1 MSHASSAA
9 VVKEERSDLREILR
23 LVADDLAHVEGLL
36 HEHVST
42 GVRLLDMMASY
53 VQDGGGKR
61 IRPALLLLAAGLCGA
76 RGERPRWLAAAVE
89 YIHMATLLHDDVI
102 DSAAMRRGRRSAN
115 NRWGNAATVL
125 LGDFLYARSM
135 ALALTQQN
143 LPILR
148 LLSEATLGMVE
159 GEILE
164 IERRGDGLLSETD
177 YLRIIERKTARF
189 FSACAEIGAILGGVP
204 PAQRRALAAYGL
216 ELGIC
221 FQIVDD
227 MLDFVGDERILGKP
241 VANDL
246 REGNLTLPAIHLL
259 ASGDEEASRK
269 VLQVLKDRGYARVP
283 REEILRLA
291 HKHGSIDAARRQ
303 AEARASVARRRLDV
317 FSRSPHRQAL
327 QSIPDFVL
335 ERVP

>member
-1 MSHASSAA
+1 VIFGSSA
-9 VVKEERSDLREILR
+9 VVKETRSELREILR
-23 LVADDLAHVEGLL
+23 LVDDDLARVEDLL
-36 HEHVST
+36 HEHIRSD
-42 GVRLLDMMASY
+42 VRLVDKMVRY

-76 RGERPRWLAAAVE
+76 KGARPCLLAAVVE

-102 DSAAMRRGRRSAN
+102 DKATLRRGRRSVN
-115 NRWGNAATVL
+115 HRWGNAATVL
-125 LGDFLYARSM
+125 LGDFLFARSM
-135 ALALTQQN
+135 AMALTEQN

-164 IERRGDGLLSETD
+164 MELRADGAWSEAEH
-177 YLRIIERKTARF
+177 LRIIERKTARL
-189 FSACAEIGAILGGVP
+189 FSACAEIGAILGDASP
-204 PAQRRALAAYGL
+204 TQRRALASYGL

-221 FQIVDD
+221 FQMIDD
-227 MLDFVGDERILGKP
+227 LLDFVGDERVLGKP
-241 VANDL
+241 VASDL

-259 ASGDEEASRK
+259 ANGGPEASAKIR
-269 VLQVLKDRGYARVP
+269 QVLEDRGYARVP

-291 HKHGSIDAARRQ
+291 REHGSIDQARRQ
-303 AEARASVARRRLDV
+303 AEERALAARQRLEI
-317 FSRSPHRQAL
+317 FPPSPHRHAL

-335 ERVP
+335 ERAS